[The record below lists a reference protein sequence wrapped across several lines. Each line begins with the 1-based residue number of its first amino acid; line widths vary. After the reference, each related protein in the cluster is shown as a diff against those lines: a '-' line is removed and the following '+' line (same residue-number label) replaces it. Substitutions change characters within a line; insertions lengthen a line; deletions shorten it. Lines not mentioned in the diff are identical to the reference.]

1 MGTVTT
7 LPRGRPLTAAD
18 LDAMPDDGH
27 RYELVDGTLVVTPSP
42 STRHQLVSSNLH
54 VLLAGRCPP
63 ELRVLAAPTDVRLAD
78 DTVLQPDLLVV
89 SRDTLDHETRSLPH
103 VLLAVEIL
111 SPSTRHVDLSLKRAR
126 YEAAGCPAYW
136 VVDPDALELVAWEW
150 RDGAFVEVA
159 RVVGDD
165 PYTATVPFDL
175 EVVPADL
182 VR

>member
-27 RYELVDGTLVVTPSP
+27 RYELIDGTLIVTPAP
-42 STRHQLVSSNLH
+42 SRRHQLVSSNLFT
-54 VLLAGRCPP
+54 LLRSACPP
-63 ELRVLAAPTDVRLAD
+63 DLVVLTAPTDVRVAD
-78 DTVLQPDLLVV
+78 DTSLQPDVLVVPRDGFLDETRPLRPLLV
-89 SRDTLDHETRSLPH
+89 
-103 VLLAVEIL
+103 VEIL

-136 VVDPDALELVAWEW
+136 VVDPDALELRAWELHA
-150 RDGAFVEVA
+150 GSYIEVA
-159 RVVGDD
+159 HVSGDEPYAAAAPVRVD
-165 PYTATVPFDL
+165 
-175 EVVPADL
+175 VVPAEL